1 MRIQKLDNVTD
12 NIDDVQNFI
21 LAWND
26 ENQSITQLSSGSTGP
41 PKSIKIP
48 KWKMEASAKM
58 TGEFLDLDNC
68 ETALLCMSTNF
79 IGGKMMLVRSKL
91 YDLQLY
97 VTNVTRNPLK
107 NLSHKIDFVAM
118 VPLQVEETLQ
128 ENPEKLNLIKH
139 LIIGGAPVSDELIE
153 KIKKFKCNAYSTF
166 GMTETVS
173 HIALRNLKND
183 DEPYRAIGNTTFS
196 VENECLTIDSEE
208 LKIKGLKTTDIVDLI
223 DEKSFHWLGRADF
236 VINSGGVKIHP
247 EEVERKIANVI
258 GSSDFI
264 ISQIEDQKLGSK
276 VVFIGENHLSTAQ
289 LKKTIDLVLTKYERP
304 KAYFFISSLI
314 KTPSGKIDRNKT
326 TAEIL

>member
-1 MRIQKLDNVTD
+1 MRLQKLDNFTD
-12 NIDDVQNFI
+12 NIDEVQSFI
-21 LAWND
+21 STWNN
-26 ENQSITQLSSGSTGP
+26 ESQSITQLSSGSTGP
-41 PKSIKIP
+41 PKAIEIP

-58 TGEFLDLDNC
+58 TGEFLDLNNC
-68 ETALLCMSTNF
+68 ESALLCMSTDF
-79 IGGKMMLVRSKL
+79 IGGKMMVVRSL
-91 YDLQLY
+91 LFDLTLY

-107 NLSHKIDFVAM
+107 KLSLPIDFVAM

-128 ENPEKLNLIKH
+128 ENPEKLNYIKH

-153 KIKKFKCNAYSTF
+153 KIKKFDCNAYSTF

-173 HIALRNLKND
+173 HIALRNLKNEN
-183 DEPYRAIGNTTFS
+183 EPYRAIGNTILNT
-196 VENECLTIDSEE
+196 EGNCLVIDCEE
-208 LKIKGLKTTDIVDLI
+208 LDIKGLKTTDIVELL

-247 EEVERKIANVI
+247 EEVERKVANI
-258 GSSDFI
+258 IESTDFI

-276 VVFIGENHLSTAQ
+276 VVFIGEKYLDTPDLKDKVEKELS
-289 LKKTIDLVLTKYERP
+289 KYERP

-314 KTPSGKIDRNKT
+314 KTASGKIDRNKT